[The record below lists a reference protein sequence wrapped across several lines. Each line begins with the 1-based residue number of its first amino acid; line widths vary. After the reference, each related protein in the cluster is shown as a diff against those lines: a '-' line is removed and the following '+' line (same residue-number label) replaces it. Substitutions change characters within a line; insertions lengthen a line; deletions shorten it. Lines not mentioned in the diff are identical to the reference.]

1 MMNHSH
7 NVKIERSSGSPWL
20 GGLAGLALVA
30 GLATGGTSLASAV
43 GIWLGLWDFRTGFA
57 LLQFVGDFGLPVAA
71 ATLLVS
77 IVVYAVARRHAADGA
92 LRLSALA
99 LIGTIAAGLG
109 YYVPASYVPGEGENV
124 PPIHDISTDTV
135 NPPDFVAVLP
145 LRADAPNTTVYGGS
159 DDMTPERLAELQ
171 TGAYPDI
178 TTVTLSDAPDIVFE
192 RALAAVD
199 RLGWELVAQVPAE
212 GRIEATDTTFWYR
225 FKDDVVIRIQP
236 AGNGTTIDARSVSRV
251 GRGDAG
257 TNARRLRAFFETL

>member
-1 MMNHSH
+1 M
-7 NVKIERSSGSPWL
+7 
-20 GGLAGLALVA
+20 
-30 GLATGGTSLASAV
+30 
-43 GIWLGLWDFRTGFA
+43 
-57 LLQFVGDFGLPVAA
+57 
-71 ATLLVS
+71 
-77 IVVYAVARRHAADGA
+77 
-92 LRLSALA
+92 
-99 LIGTIAAGLG
+99 
-109 YYVPASYVPGEGENV
+109 PGESENV
-124 PPIHDISTDTV
+124 PPIHVISTDTV

-171 TGAYPDI
+171 TVAYPDI
-178 TTVTLSDAPDIVFE
+178 TTLTLSDAPDIVFE

-236 AGNGTTIDARSVSRV
+236 APYGTIVDARSVSRV

-257 TNARRLRAFFETL
+257 TNARRLRAFFDTL